1 MPTVGWI
8 HEKMVE
14 RDHEAAEKRRPP
26 PKFPCVD
33 CGREFPDP
41 GTLRDHI
48 RLHHPQAMPK
58 LLFSG
63 TVVAKQ
69 MVIRRPLVADGIEF
83 VNCSSV
89 QVHLD
94 GRFVKVEHEDLPAWL
109 SRRDTGHV
117 HIVAQNYRSV
127 DQGLART
134 EWLLELRLARQA
146 ELKECDRAFEEHL
159 AVPNPTMRD
168 VDQFLGMCPRS
179 LGAIDYSGALADY
192 VVGLLLKEQ
201 ASPSG
206 IRGDLKNFKDKLMNA
221 LEILQWHE
229 TRVARSV
236 TAVCKFSLNAWKRIQ
251 VPPNLAELDAAVAF
265 YLSLVESRHVE
276 FSGHGIPGG
285 IPTCYVDQAT
295 KWILQAAMD
304 LRQERAENA
313 ALEELRLLRQNDG
326 LTEYDLVKV
335 DVLLAVIESR
345 MGRQEVAKNH
355 LQRLQFDEH
364 FGAWARKE
372 LHG

>member
-1 MPTVGWI
+1 
-8 HEKMVE
+8 
-14 RDHEAAEKRRPP
+14 
-26 PKFPCVD
+26 
-33 CGREFPDP
+33 
-41 GTLRDHI
+41 
-48 RLHHPQAMPK
+48 MPK

-63 TVVAKQ
+63 IVVAKK

-94 GRFVKVEHEDLPAWL
+94 GRFVGVEHEDLPAWL

-127 DQGLART
+127 DQGVART
-134 EWLLELRLARQA
+134 EWILEFRLARQA
-146 ELKECDRAFEEHL
+146 ELRECDRAFEEHL

-168 VDQFLGMCPRS
+168 VYQFLGMCPRS

-201 ASPSG
+201 ASASG
-206 IRGDLKNFKDKLMNA
+206 IRGDLKDFKDKLMNA
-221 LEILQWHE
+221 LEILRWHE
-229 TRVARSV
+229 RRVARSV
-236 TAVCKFSLNAWKRIQ
+236 TAVCKFSLNAWTLIQ
-251 VPPNLAELDAAVAF
+251 VPPNLAELDAAVTF
-265 YLSLVESRHVE
+265 FLSLAESRHVK
-276 FSGHGIPGG
+276 FSPPNLAELDAAVTFFLSLAESRHVKFSPHGIPGG

-304 LRQERAENA
+304 LRQERAESA
-313 ALEELRLLRQNDG
+313 AQEELRLLRQNEG

-335 DVLLAVIESR
+335 DVLLAVVESR

-355 LQRLQFDEH
+355 LQRLRFDEH

>member
-8 HEKMVE
+8 YEKVVE
-14 RDHEAAEKRRPP
+14 RDQEAADKRNPP
-26 PKFPCVD
+26 PKFSCVD
-33 CGREFPDP
+33 CGQEFSDP
-41 GTLRDHI
+41 GALRDHI
-48 RLHHPQAMPK
+48 RLRHPQSMPK
-58 LLFSG
+58 LLLSE
-63 TVVAKQ
+63 TMVAKK
-69 MVIRRPLVADGIEF
+69 MVIRQPLVADGIEF

-94 GRFVKVEHEDLPAWL
+94 GKVVRVEHEDLPAWL

-117 HIVAQNYRSV
+117 QIVAQNYRSA

-134 EWLLELRLARQA
+134 EWLLEFRLARQA
-146 ELKECDRAFEEHL
+146 DLEECDRAFEEHL

-168 VDQFLGMCPRS
+168 VGRFLGMCPCS
-179 LGAIDYSGALADY
+179 LGAVDYSGALADF

-201 ASPSG
+201 ESASG
-206 IRGDLKNFKDKLMNA
+206 IRGDLKDFKDKLMNS

-229 TRVARSV
+229 SRVARSIA
-236 TAVCKFSLNAWKRIQ
+236 AVSKFSLNAWKLIQ
-251 VPPNLAELDAAVAF
+251 VPPNLAELDAAVTF
-265 YLSLVESRHVE
+265 FLSLAELKQVE
-276 FSGHGIPGG
+276 FSSHSIPGG

-295 KWILQAAMD
+295 KFILQAVID
-304 LRQERAENA
+304 LQQEKAESP
-313 ALEELRLLRQNDG
+313 ALDELRLLRQNRR

-335 DVLLAVIESR
+335 EVLLAVVESR
-345 MGRQEVAKNH
+345 KGRQEIAKNH

-364 FGAWARKE
+364 FAAWARKE